1 MKTALNS
8 TSGIDVSLNRDPNG
22 NRIVHLYNDN
32 TTKRHQWDFEYDYRH
47 KAFQIHSVE
56 EPNKVVAWNG
66 SLDSKNVFITKSE
79 NRKEYYWILED
90 IGNDYYI
97 IKNFKNPNLVLD
109 VKDGKTNNDT
119 PIQVH
124 ERNETNAQ
132 KFKLKPVIIQGV
144 YKIKTALN
152 NTSGVDVSSAGD
164 KNVHLYRDN
173 GITRSHWEFRY
184 NKNKDAYQI
193 INLWFEN
200 EVMAWNDYKGSKNVF
215 VTKNQYKDEHYWRL
229 EDIGDGY
236 YIIINYKDS
245 NLVLDVDGG
254 NTNNFTNI
262 QVHKKNETNAQKFK
276 LVRVM

>member
-1 MKTALNS
+1 M
-8 TSGIDVSLNRDPNG
+8 
-22 NRIVHLYNDN
+22 
-32 TTKRHQWDFEYDYRH
+32 
-47 KAFQIHSVE
+47 
-56 EPNKVVAWNG
+56 
-66 SLDSKNVFITKSE
+66 DSKNVFITKSE